1 MEIMQP
7 PSFVDGY
14 EIHETNLNENGMLN
28 EFYDKAYDTAPN
40 PYVCIRMATMKT
52 KDLGDGWNV
61 SLLDPVKPTYKAE
74 YFVILHKP
82 LEHNSTQKVWR
93 LTGYKRNMGDP
104 LQYFNPVI
112 KSKTDGLAVSKSL
125 TKPKKENIMNKSQ
138 LIAKIATDAGLTKVQ
153 ATAALQA
160 VEVGIIEAL
169 VNGDEVTM
177 VGFGTFKVT
186 ERKAKKGRN
195 PATGEAIQIPAK
207 KAPIFKAGEAL
218 KDAVN

>member
-7 PSFVDGY
+7 PSYVDGY
-14 EIHETNLNENGMLN
+14 EIHETNLSENGMLN

-112 KSKTDGLAVSKSL
+112 ESKTEDLADSKS

-207 KAPIFKAGEAL
+207 KAPIFKAGKAL